1 MGLDV
6 EADMVAKENE
16 EMVKKKK
23 EKQVSIQNLFWLIL
37 SIILLLE
44 TFG

>member
-1 MGLDV
+1 MGKMGLDV

-23 EKQVSIQNLFWLIL
+23 EKQV
-37 SIILLLE
+37 
-44 TFG
+44 